1 MNSINE
7 NSISVSSVSD
17 TSPAAPAAIN
27 LKPLHGAAARDT
39 PWHVAG
45 RYGLGLAL
53 ALLPLVAL
61 IGDNY
66 ALNILTSVYLMA
78 GLASAWNVI
87 GGFGGQFSLA
97 HGVFFAAGAYAS
109 AQFYLNFGV
118 SPWLVAPV
126 AATAVGAL
134 AMLIA
139 WPTFRLRGPFFAIAT
154 MALNEV
160 AAVLANYCDRL
171 TGGARG
177 ILIPFKPG
185 LGHMIFAE
193 RWKYC
198 ALMFGFMALTLAVS
212 LAVRH
217 SRLGFYLLAVRED
230 EESAAACG
238 VNVLAVKLWG
248 MGISA
253 ALTAI
258 GGALF
263 ALFIRFLD
271 PPTLLSLPDIGVK
284 FALVTLI
291 GGIGTVWGPVL
302 GAFLI
307 IPAEN
312 VIRAGLG
319 GLPGAHLVVL
329 GLLLMLAALFFR
341 HGVAGAAAALWRRV
355 GAAP

>member
-1 MNSINE
+1 MQE
-7 NSISVSSVSD
+7 SVGR
-17 TSPAAPAAIN
+17 I
-27 LKPLHGAAARDT
+27 
-39 PWHVAG
+39 AG
-45 RYGLGLAL
+45 KYLFGLTLAL
-53 ALLPLVAL
+53 VPFLLLL
-61 IGDNY
+61 GDNY
-66 ALNILTSVYLMA
+66 WINILTVVYLMA
-78 GLASAWNVI
+78 GLASAWNII

-109 AQFYLNFGV
+109 AQLYLKYGV
-118 SPWLVAPV
+118 SPWLTAPIAAAVVAV
-126 AATAVGAL
+126 AAV
-134 AMLIA
+134 LIS

-160 AAVLANYCDRL
+160 AAVLANYSDRL

-177 ILIPFKPG
+177 LLVPFKAG
-185 LGHMIFAE
+185 FSHMIFVE

-198 ALMFGFMALTLAVS
+198 ALMFAFMALTLAIAIV
-212 LAVRH
+212 VRA

-230 EESAAACG
+230 EDSARASG

-253 ALTAI
+253 ALTSI
-258 GGALF
+258 GGTLF
-263 ALFIRFLD
+263 AMFIRFLD

-284 FALVTLI
+284 FALLSLI

-302 GAFLI
+302 GAFFI

-312 VIRAGLG
+312 SIRASLG

-329 GLLLMLAALFFR
+329 GLLLMLASLFLKR
-341 HGVAGAAAALWRRV
+341 GIVGAATMLWRR
-355 GAAP
+355 ARTKP

>member
-1 MNSINE
+1 MS
-7 NSISVSSVSD
+7 SISDVSRS
-17 TSPAAPAAIN
+17 TPAAADVHGLRQAAMQE
-27 LKPLHGAAARDT
+27 
-39 PWHVAG
+39 HVG
-45 RYGLGLAL
+45 RTIVKYLFGLAL
-53 ALLPLVAL
+53 ALVPFLLL
-61 IGDNY
+61 LGDNY
-66 ALNILTSVYLMA
+66 WINILTVVYLMA

-109 AQFYLNFGV
+109 AQFYLKFGV
-118 SPWLVAPV
+118 SPWITAPL
-126 AATAVGAL
+126 AAVVVGLCAV
-134 AMLIA
+134 LIS

-160 AAVLANYCDRL
+160 AAVLANYSDRL

-177 ILIPFKPG
+177 LLIPFKAG
-185 LGHMIFAE
+185 FDHMIFVE

-198 ALMFGFMALTLAVS
+198 ALMFAFMALTLAVVVAIRS
-212 LAVRH
+212 
-217 SRLGFYLLAVRED
+217 SRLGYYLLAVRED
-230 EESAAACG
+230 EDSARASG

-253 ALTAI
+253 ALTSV
-258 GGALF
+258 GGTLF
-263 ALFIRFLD
+263 AMFIRFLD

-284 FALVTLI
+284 FALLSLI

-302 GAFLI
+302 GAFFI

-312 VIRAGLG
+312 TIRASLG

-329 GLLLMLAALFFR
+329 GLLLMLASLFLKR
-341 HGVAGAAAALWRRV
+341 GIVGAATALWRRV
-355 GAAP
+355 RARS